1 MAENTGKNKQLGKS
15 SIPSARVRRSTTINE
30 FSDVNNACSSPIV
43 RNEVHVHVGFALRS
57 TYNTKLLVKHLYTC
71 TFNKFNTYK

>member
-15 SIPSARVRRSTTINE
+15 SIPSARVRRSTKINE

-43 RNEVHVHVGFALRS
+43 RNEVHVHVGF
-57 TYNTKLLVKHLYTC
+57 
-71 TFNKFNTYK
+71 